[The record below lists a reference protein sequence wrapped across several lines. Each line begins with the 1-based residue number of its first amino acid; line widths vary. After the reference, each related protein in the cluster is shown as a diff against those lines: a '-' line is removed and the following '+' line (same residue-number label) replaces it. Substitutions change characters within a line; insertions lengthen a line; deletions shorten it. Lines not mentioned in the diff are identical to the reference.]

1 MLVAFLI
8 KSCNLNLGRDI
19 FILCSSIK
27 FLFDLYCVVFETVY
41 NKILQR

>member
-1 MLVAFLI
+1 VLVVFLI
-8 KSCNLNLGRDI
+8 KCCNLNSGRDI

-27 FLFDLYCVVFETVY
+27 FLFDLYCVLFETVY